1 MYNCPRYISVVAFV
15 LGCVD
20 VVRGAS
26 HTLLAN
32 HAATNIAGL
41 DLSGPSGRDQLVL
54 MAAFGA
60 SNLLSAAALIY
71 LALRDRFG
79 ALIFLA
85 VIPAAYLV
93 AHTGFALNA
102 TDLVGQGV
110 FPGRYMMVGYL
121 SVCLVTVFRA
131 LLQRSRSR
139 RRKRAAEGTI
149 EIAVPRLRDLRG
161 ESD

>member
-1 MYNCPRYISVVAFV
+1 MLHYPRYVSVVAFA

-20 VVRGAS
+20 FVRGVS

-41 DLSGPSGRDQLVL
+41 DLSGPTGRDQLVL
-54 MAAFGA
+54 MVAFGA
-60 SNLLSAAALIY
+60 SNLLSAAALIC

-93 AHTGFALNA
+93 AHTGLSLNG

-110 FPGRYMMVGYL
+110 FPGRYMMAGYL
-121 SVCLVTVFRA
+121 AVCLVTVFGA
-131 LLQRSRSR
+131 SLQRSLCR
-139 RRKRAAEGTI
+139 RRTRATEGPTV
-149 EIAVPRLRDLRG
+149 IATPRLRDLRG
-161 ESD
+161 ESE